1 MTDAIVEA
9 FGDTLEEAF
18 ANAAEGLVNM
28 MFEIPVDKNSKLLKK
43 DLLDVKI
50 TTNIVA
56 RGYDLKSLLYE
67 WLEKV
72 LLIIYIDK
80 LIPLKFDF
88 IIFNT
93 EVDFFIE
100 ASVQT
105 DKINLKKYLYKL
117 EVKSITYHEMD
128 IRKLADNRYSVKYLV
143 DL

>member
-9 FGDTLEEAF
+9 FGDTIKEAF

-28 MFEIPVDKNSKLLKK
+28 MFEIPVDKNSKSFKK
-43 DLLDVKI
+43 KLHDVKI

-72 LLIIYIDK
+72 LLIIYIDR

-93 EVDFFIE
+93 EADFFIE

-105 DKINLKKYLYKL
+105 EKINLKKYLYKL

-128 IRKLADNRYSVKYLV
+128 IRKLPDNRYSVKYLV